1 MHVENV
7 KTWCAQG
14 KKLELF
20 FQGAPSTFMFH
31 VHELFGF
38 VVSQGRND
46 SAAFHKAM
54 HLCERHMDTARLSV
68 SLLKLLMQFC
78 FDAKVPKAVVATSC
92 SVPEID
98 IH

>member
-1 MHVENV
+1 
-7 KTWCAQG
+7 
-14 KKLELF
+14 
-20 FQGAPSTFMFH
+20 MFH
-31 VHELFGF
+31 VHDLFG
-38 VVSQGRND
+38 VVALQAETID
-46 SAAFHKAM
+46 SAAFRIAM

-78 FDAKVPKAVVATSC
+78 FDAKVPKAVLATSC